1 MWKSQQKIT
10 IHIYSV
16 LILLVNTE
24 DINLS
29 RLDGLEIKN
38 IILKYLSEDRQEVV
52 LLLVLYMVLFL
63 LEIIRFP
70 MKYDMFHPQSLI
82 MGILRLLSLLT

>member
-16 LILLVNTE
+16 LLLLVNTE
-24 DINLS
+24 DMNLS

-52 LLLVLYMVLFL
+52 DKIQALVNAGEYPDKLF
-63 LEIIRFP
+63 
-70 MKYDMFHPQSLI
+70 
-82 MGILRLLSLLT
+82 